1 MIGGTSA
8 ATAQAAGVAALCIA
22 QSADLGPDRIAQALV
37 HGSHAIDALAPLY
50 AMYPHGTLDAE
61 RALAR
66 ASRGL
71 FDGAVLGFTTV
82 PSLPAPGQPAVV
94 RARVRNEGTEPI
106 AAAEA
111 ILFVFENGTRTEI
124 ARHAVTNL
132 ALGEIREV
140 TLDWPTPPVAG
151 TYDVEVQFA
160 PLTQEI
166 EVTDNAARHPVTVSG
181 APLFDGRVR
190 AIRALPNDLMNR
202 VELEGDIENAGTSP
216 LADIP
221 VRLIADGKTIQTT
234 LITLAPGETQTVRTT
249 WTPPGGAR
257 EEATELTV
265 ELGRHPS
272 ETDVAQQEGT
282 LRLRLGSQVAT
293 PPNVLYQQS
302 NDVDVIWDA
311 PYRVGG
317 SRGYIPLMLFVP
329 NTIDPGPNAYVTFNH
344 FTVDVKDS
352 PDPAAPGTRIFTDK
366 TGSPVSFAASGIT
379 RLDDQGQLAPD
390 LELFED
396 KRLYMNGR
404 HNFLRVPR
412 SALGLPSPLTQPTL
426 KYLLTEA
433 RWRFR
438 RKIVFVTVTIRT
450 QTTRKVLEVLMGNE
464 DLPDLPGEGH
474 YYDIHN
480 HTIAEWYFDNS
491 LNLFAP
497 RKAYG
502 GPLAMVNE
510 SAFAVGMIADP
521 ANVKDRVATTDHNVF
536 FNETVGDP
544 NHPGKRPP
552 FGLSS
557 PAASIG
563 PGGQVRSESEQY
575 RAIYGLSAGEEV
587 AVREN
592 QDYFVGGVNLALEI
606 GSHMVAYRG
615 EHIEGP
621 WHGGGSIPDP
631 AAPPNSSVELDQ
643 VYRQWGQLNQTE
655 NSRAFAYA
663 AHPLGGQGWYRH
675 QYELALG
682 LAQQYRTLD
691 HVHLNPPAFVFKG
704 LQLWNG
710 RNPHSLPS
718 GSVDFND
725 LNPFVHPNW
734 QSPRRWDSSLLNGL
748 LLWHEFVADS
758 MTYAFNH
765 EPDLVFIRKVF
776 IGAGSDAHGDF
787 NFSTSRLATPIPIQ
801 QTYGVGASP
810 YGIPRTYVMTDGI
823 PGGTEGE
830 RYMTA
835 LAGGRSVLTDGPL
848 LKVTMDGEGRFDAT
862 NLQWHDQLDAAEDD
876 DGLIG
881 GHGAFDGGGTLL
893 CITGKSNPW
902 YRYRYETMNEFGSN
916 QGAIVALNIYKDTPG
931 APNQQGNSRGPGSV
945 GSLDLGAGP
954 GLDLSEP
961 LDVGEEGSIDTIT
974 ALQFAAFTGANPD
987 NTRLHGD
994 ERRCYTNPIWAV
1006 PVELTVSANAP
1017 AGQGV
1022 IPAGELTATLTF
1034 PISMDPANYLI
1045 EVKPLDAL
1053 GDTTDVSQPAL
1064 GTLTSSWSS
1073 HGGVRSSRLVLTNP
1087 APLDT
1092 TGDAYPITDRKTF
1105 CVYFR
1110 ERPRDAHGNPLNA
1123 LAFTFEVDG
1132 ALPAGSVVTP
1142 GTQGAGGSGGGGG
1155 GGGCA
1160 IGPGGNSAPLS
1171 LLALFALLAWTRV
1184 RPRHSSYAGHAP
1196 RR

>member
-1 MIGGTSA
+1 LPGEAEHVHDDGESECCGLDAKRKLSRFQAAITQRQTTTRHRIDIVQTQGGVGHPALFGHALCELASGADVQAILKTHHLRALIPLGPSGWLVEAKDAARSTLDLLAALEADDRVVRAAPNWVARAQAGAVNDPLYPEQEALRHLNIEAAWAVTRGDGVLVAVLDTGVDAAHEDLGPALGPKGWLDLVAGQTQPYDDHGHGTAVAGLALGRADDAHGTAGVAPEADLLAIKVADADGQASFAHLIQGIDAAIARGAQVITIALGAHRTDPLLESAIKRARLAGVVVLAAAGNENVEALRVPAALPGVIAVGGASAPGQLGVKTALGEKPMVLAPTGAILAPVPGGLHGVIGGTSA

-22 QSADLGPDRIAQALV
+22 QSSDLDPERIAQVLI

-190 AIRALPNDLMNR
+190 AIRALPNELMSR

-621 WHGGGSIPDP
+621 WHGGGSLPDP

-643 VYRQWGQLNQTE
+643 LYRQWGQLNQTE

-691 HVHLNPPAFVFKG
+691 HVHLNPPAEPAPLGQLPAQRPPALARVRRRLHDVRVQSRARPRLHPEGVHRRGIGRARG
-704 LQLWNG
+704 LQLQ
-710 RNPHSLPS
+710 H
-718 GSVDFND
+718 
-725 LNPFVHPNW
+725 
-734 QSPRRWDSSLLNGL
+734 
-748 LLWHEFVADS
+748 
-758 MTYAFNH
+758 
-765 EPDLVFIRKVF
+765 
-776 IGAGSDAHGDF
+776 
-787 NFSTSRLATPIPIQ
+787 LA
-801 QTYGVGASP
+801 
-810 YGIPRTYVMTDGI
+810 
-823 PGGTEGE
+823 
-830 RYMTA
+830 
-835 LAGGRSVLTDGPL
+835 
-848 LKVTMDGEGRFDAT
+848 
-862 NLQWHDQLDAAEDD
+862 
-876 DGLIG
+876 
-881 GHGAFDGGGTLL
+881 
-893 CITGKSNPW
+893 
-902 YRYRYETMNEFGSN
+902 
-916 QGAIVALNIYKDTPG
+916 
-931 APNQQGNSRGPGSV
+931 
-945 GSLDLGAGP
+945 
-954 GLDLSEP
+954 
-961 LDVGEEGSIDTIT
+961 
-974 ALQFAAFTGANPD
+974 
-987 NTRLHGD
+987 
-994 ERRCYTNPIWAV
+994 
-1006 PVELTVSANAP
+1006 
-1017 AGQGV
+1017 
-1022 IPAGELTATLTF
+1022 
-1034 PISMDPANYLI
+1034 
-1045 EVKPLDAL
+1045 
-1053 GDTTDVSQPAL
+1053 
-1064 GTLTSSWSS
+1064 
-1073 HGGVRSSRLVLTNP
+1073 
-1087 APLDT
+1087 
-1092 TGDAYPITDRKTF
+1092 
-1105 CVYFR
+1105 
-1110 ERPRDAHGNPLNA
+1110 
-1123 LAFTFEVDG
+1123 
-1132 ALPAGSVVTP
+1132 
-1142 GTQGAGGSGGGGG
+1142 
-1155 GGGCA
+1155 
-1160 IGPGGNSAPLS
+1160 
-1171 LLALFALLAWTRV
+1171 
-1184 RPRHSSYAGHAP
+1184 AGHADSHSTDL
-1196 RR
+1196 RRGRVPLRNPSHLRHDRWHPGRNRGRTVHDRARGRPIGTDRRAAAQGHHGRRGPL